1 MPVRS
6 VQVFVLLFGMIGSI
20 VTPAWSQISAER
32 VRQAMEKGVVYLKAE
47 QNKQQGNWSEQ
58 SGYPGGVTALC
69 TLALLNAGVPADDPS
84 VRTALDY
91 LRKPKQPLRTYS
103 VALQTMALCE
113 ADPKRD
119 RLLIRENV
127 KWLQQTQIVRG
138 PFSGAWAYGE
148 DGLGG
153 DPSNTQFAMLALYA
167 AESVG
172 VEVAE
177 QTWRNALGYWARTQR
192 QDGSWGYNPE
202 MPATGSMTCAGIA
215 STIIAAGQ
223 VSESDAKVTGDEVDC
238 CARQTNSDV
247 TEKGLDWLGRNFSVN
262 SNPNSLASRRNR
274 NFSRTWLLYYMYGV
288 ERVGRLSG
296 RRFLGRHDWYREG
309 AEALLEQQD
318 RLRGYWR
325 GTGIES
331 NTHIGTSLALLFL
344 SKGRRPVV
352 IAKLKREPDDDWNR
366 HRSDLAHLT
375 RDIEQRWGRM
385 LSWQVIQGSAATVE
399 DLLETPVLYI
409 TGRDS
414 LQLTPQQKDT
424 LRSYVEQGGFIFA
437 EACCDGDG
445 FDKDFRALV
454 AELFPESSLRLLPPD
469 HPIWFAEEKVSPNQ
483 LRPLYGVDSCCRT
496 SIVYCPGE
504 LSCFWELAD
513 TRNRQKYSPAV
524 QEQIDAAL
532 AIGANVIT
540 YATNRELK
548 EELDTPDI
556 LTADGDQGEYD
567 RGTLYVAKIRHTG
580 GSDDAPAALTNLKR
594 MLGTKLNSR
603 VSSEKRMIPF
613 TDSSLAE
620 YPIAFLH
627 GRRNF
632 RLTAPERAALVEY
645 IKNGGFILADSIC
658 ASPQFTESFRR
669 EMKAAF
675 PDHPLRPIRS
685 DHPLLTD
692 AYQGFDIRTVEL
704 RDPKQRNREDAPLRS
719 RVEQVA
725 PELEGIEIDGRLVV
739 VFSPLDLSC
748 ALENQGSVE
757 CKGYMRADAAKI
769 GINAIL
775 YAMQN

>member
-103 VALQTMALCE
+103 VALQTMVLCE

-223 VSESDAKVTGDEVDC
+223 VSESDAKGTGDEVDC

-296 RRFLGRHDWYREG
+296 RRFLGRHDW
-309 AEALLEQQD
+309 
-318 RLRGYWR
+318 
-325 GTGIES
+325 
-331 NTHIGTSLALLFL
+331 
-344 SKGRRPVV
+344 
-352 IAKLKREPDDDWNR
+352 
-366 HRSDLAHLT
+366 
-375 RDIEQRWGRM
+375 
-385 LSWQVIQGSAATVE
+385 
-399 DLLETPVLYI
+399 
-409 TGRDS
+409 
-414 LQLTPQQKDT
+414 
-424 LRSYVEQGGFIFA
+424 
-437 EACCDGDG
+437 
-445 FDKDFRALV
+445 
-454 AELFPESSLRLLPPD
+454 
-469 HPIWFAEEKVSPNQ
+469 
-483 LRPLYGVDSCCRT
+483 
-496 SIVYCPGE
+496 
-504 LSCFWELAD
+504 
-513 TRNRQKYSPAV
+513 
-524 QEQIDAAL
+524 
-532 AIGANVIT
+532 
-540 YATNRELK
+540 
-548 EELDTPDI
+548 
-556 LTADGDQGEYD
+556 
-567 RGTLYVAKIRHTG
+567 
-580 GSDDAPAALTNLKR
+580 
-594 MLGTKLNSR
+594 
-603 VSSEKRMIPF
+603 
-613 TDSSLAE
+613 
-620 YPIAFLH
+620 
-627 GRRNF
+627 
-632 RLTAPERAALVEY
+632 
-645 IKNGGFILADSIC
+645 
-658 ASPQFTESFRR
+658 
-669 EMKAAF
+669 
-675 PDHPLRPIRS
+675 
-685 DHPLLTD
+685 
-692 AYQGFDIRTVEL
+692 
-704 RDPKQRNREDAPLRS
+704 
-719 RVEQVA
+719 
-725 PELEGIEIDGRLVV
+725 
-739 VFSPLDLSC
+739 
-748 ALENQGSVE
+748 
-757 CKGYMRADAAKI
+757 
-769 GINAIL
+769 
-775 YAMQN
+775 